1 MIPETTALRRAIPL
15 ALGGALLAGALPAQ
29 EPAEPGDRDR
39 CICIGSDDAPFQ
51 SRRVRGSRARL
62 GVTLGETAGV
72 DGATGVEIE
81 DVMADS
87 PAEAAGLR
95 DGDIVT
101 ELDGASLGPDPADG
115 LIRAM
120 RDVEPG
126 DTVTVTYYRE
136 GRRRTAAVVTDEMGG
151 SVFFGGGGRP
161 FEVRVAPRMDWLRG
175 RPGDIDV
182 IAPGQLLRRLS
193 PAGLELAAV
202 SPALGEYFGTDR
214 GVLVTAIAD
223 DAALGLEPGDVI
235 LAIDGREVR
244 DPAHVRAILGSYRP
258 DEEIRLEVIRH
269 ERRTEVSGTLR

>member
-29 EPAEPGDRDR
+29 EPAEPGERER
-39 CICIGSDDAPFQ
+39 CICIERDDAPFQ
-51 SRRVRGSRARL
+51 TLRVRGTRARL
-62 GVTLGETAGV
+62 GVTLGEAARI

-81 DVMADS
+81 DVMTDS
-87 PAEAAGLR
+87 PAEAAGLEA
-95 DGDIVT
+95 GDVVT
-101 ELDGASLGPDPADG
+101 ELDGAALGPDPAEA
-115 LIRAM
+115 LVREM

-126 DTVTVTYYRE
+126 ETVTVTYYRD
-136 GRRRTAAVVTDEMGG
+136 GQRRTADVVTDEMND
-151 SVFFGGGGRP
+151 SVFFGGGDRP
-161 FEVRVAPRMDWLRG
+161 FQVRVAPRMDWLRD

-182 IAPGQLLRRLS
+182 VAPGQLLRRLS

-214 GVLVTAIAD
+214 GVLVTDIAD